1 MIRLEIQKCC
11 CVRLPLAQLLGMRA
25 IAGLVIVHK
34 FMARATDAADL
45 ILIQHC
51 VQRAAAAG
59 LHMQLLQR
67 LLHLLHLLHLIQLQ
81 RVTASRWMRA
91 CVYI

>member
-1 MIRLEIQKCC
+1 
-11 CVRLPLAQLLGMRA
+11 
-25 IAGLVIVHK
+25 
-34 FMARATDAADL
+34 MARATDAADL
-45 ILIQHC
+45 ILILHC

-67 LLHLLHLLHLIQLQ
+67 LLHLLHLIQLQ
-81 RVTASRWMRA
+81 RATTSRWMRA